1 MTVTSWQKDK
11 EKLSTQNVWLSKNC
25 WKIFLVGKLSSI
37 KMLNLGLKPAFW
49 GNLRAKLELCA
60 SIIFF
65 VGNLQLSIAKIAIS
79 CRASVFN
86 ARRRCECFD
95 WSNDCLPVQLWLSD
109 LEVLAVLLSAL
120 MHDFE
125 HTGTTNAFHV
135 NTRYIRTRTSLH
147 RHGIIWYRRQ
157 RPNFTRFNHV
167 RICCSTGCTANPQQ
181 KSATKCSKVL
191 TDARFF

>member
-86 ARRRCECFD
+86 ARRRCECVLIDRTIACRCSCGWVIWKCWPCCCQRWCTTSSTPALPTRSTSTPGIYAPVRLFTD
-95 WSNDCLPVQLWLSD
+95 TASFGTGDNDQISLASITCGFVVAQAVQQIHNKNL
-109 LEVLAVLLSAL
+109 
-120 MHDFE
+120 
-125 HTGTTNAFHV
+125 
-135 NTRYIRTRTSLH
+135 
-147 RHGIIWYRRQ
+147 
-157 RPNFTRFNHV
+157 
-167 RICCSTGCTANPQQ
+167 QQ
-181 KSATKCSKVL
+181 NVAK
-191 TDARFF
+191 F